1 MSTMRRTTPTESV
14 AWIVVKMPTFPAGK
28 AANTRRPKPRPLV
41 AHKNERRIELTGNVK
56 IDDETRHMTGEKATF
71 FLDASKRI
79 EHIEAEQKV
88 VLIDTAT
95 SRKATGD
102 KATYFVNRRMVYVF
116 GNPAT
121 ATAPNGTLTAQQIAI
136 DLVRNKVEVVSP
148 TSPTQGTYKPQ
159 P

>member
-1 MSTMRRTTPTESV
+1 MLTHSDT
-14 AWIVVKMPTFPAGK
+14 
-28 AANTRRPKPRPLV
+28 LV

-121 ATAPNGTLTAQQIAI
+121 ATAPNGTLTAQQISI